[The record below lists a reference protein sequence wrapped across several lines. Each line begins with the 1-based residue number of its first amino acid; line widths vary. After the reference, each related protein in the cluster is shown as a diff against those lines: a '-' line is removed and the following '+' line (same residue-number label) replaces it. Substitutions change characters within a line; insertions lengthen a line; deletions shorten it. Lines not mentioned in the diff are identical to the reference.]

1 MSFCATP
8 NNLECR
14 VQSSEC
20 YEFRILVGELI
31 RNHFAFAIWCACYLP
46 LFDVCSRCFAVA
58 CIEKCRDSEHR
69 EGCSTTIIRNR
80 KKRMRECCTRS
91 TNAPNFQP
99 VFIYI
104 YMQSSVV
111 AIYTYDRMLCCF
123 VITSIDRSILTE
135 KHTER

>member
-31 RNHFAFAIWCACYLP
+31 RNHFAFAIWCAYYLP
-46 LFDVCSRCFAVA
+46 LFDVCSRWFCRCLYRKMQRQRAPRGVQHNNHSEQ
-58 CIEKCRDSEHR
+58 EKTHAWMLHKVDERTKFPTS
-69 EGCSTTIIRNR
+69 
-80 KKRMRECCTRS
+80 
-91 TNAPNFQP
+91 FY
-99 VFIYI
+99 IYI
-104 YMQSSVV
+104 CNHRRWR
-111 AIYTYDRMLCCF
+111 YTYDRMLYCF